1 MRTRQALVVLSAA
14 IVVAACSPDEAAL
27 PETTAP
33 PTTVDT
39 VTTTLPAPTTTLPPT
54 TTTTP
59 TVAPS
64 TTVAEPGEVEG
75 VVIAVEGGL
84 QVIDS
89 FTILIGSG
97 EQMTFDP
104 APGLLFGGGPL
115 SHLRDHLADGAP
127 VYVIYTVEPD
137 GTNVAIEVGDAH

>member
-1 MRTRQALVVLSAA
+1 MKPRQVLIVLLAA
-14 IVVAACSPDEAAL
+14 IIVAACTPDEAAL

-39 VTTTLPAPTTTLPPT
+39 ATTTLPAPTTTLPPT
-54 TTTTP
+54 TRTA
-59 TVAPS
+59 TVAPA
-64 TTVAEPGEVEG
+64 TTVAEPREVEG

-84 QVIDS
+84 RAIDS
-89 FTILIGSG
+89 FTVLVGSG

-104 APGLLFGGGPL
+104 VPGLLFDGGPL
-115 SHLRDHLADGAP
+115 SHLREHLLDGVP

-137 GTNVAIEVGDAH
+137 GTNVAIEVGDAS